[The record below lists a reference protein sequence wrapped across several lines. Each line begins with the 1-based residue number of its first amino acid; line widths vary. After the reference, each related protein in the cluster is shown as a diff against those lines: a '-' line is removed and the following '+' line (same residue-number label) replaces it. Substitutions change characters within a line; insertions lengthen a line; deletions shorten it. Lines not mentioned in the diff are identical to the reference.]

1 MFPPIRIRGEH
12 MPTPWSGPCRG
23 PVFCVQSLRRSTTP
37 TSCTNSRPSR
47 CRWFRQLLRLRL
59 MPKCQETNW
68 WTTSQFQLVSSMPDL
83 ADGSSTDAL
92 SAACCA
98 SLRASGMYFILR
110 LTQLIVRPDSRLG
123 VLRYKIAPKCL
134 LSGPF
139 GHSGVGG
146 NPGVA
151 GTVSSYN
158 LVFTYPCQSGLFTAT
173 KMPESGQRTAAG
185 TARRER
191 SPP

>member
-1 MFPPIRIRGEH
+1 MAASALTSRFLGR
-12 MPTPWSGPCRG
+12 
-23 PVFCVQSLRRSTTP
+23 FSTK
-37 TSCTNSRPSR
+37 PSR
-47 CRWFRQLLRLRL
+47 CRCFRQLLRLRL

-83 ADGSSTDAL
+83 AGGSSTDAL

-98 SLRASGMYFILR
+98 SLRAGGMYFILR

-139 GHSGVGG
+139 GHSGVGE

-173 KMPESGQRTAAG
+173 KMPESRALSKFSDQCQSLPTLVSPRGVV
-185 TARRER
+185 RR
-191 SPP
+191 